1 MRQWLERWFGMRGRL
16 IPALLAVLALA
27 WPAAASAAVE
37 IHFYS
42 HEFGK
47 EFPHAFVVMKG
58 QLDATGEK
66 ISTNLGYS
74 AIRVTPAILM
84 KSVPGEV
91 DIDIIPDEYIGRS
104 TEHFSLMLSDE
115 EYRAVMGVVAA
126 WKARPQPSYNL
137 NAANCVHFVSD
148 ILLAL
153 NMRGEPRKGLMKSP
167 RSFLTQVTADSQPL
181 ILAHVYKPPA
191 AAPAIVTAS
200 APAESSGEAPEPT
213 AALAN

>member
-1 MRQWLERWFGMRGRL
+1 LAF
-16 IPALLAVLALA
+16 ALFAALAMA
-27 WPAAASAAVE
+27 WPATASAAVE

-58 QLDATGEK
+58 ELDATGEK
-66 ISTNLGYS
+66 VATNLGYS

-91 DIDIIPDEYIGRS
+91 DVDIIPDEYIGRS
-104 TEHFSLMLSDE
+104 QEHFSLTLSDE

-126 WKARPQPSYNL
+126 WKTRPQPSYNL
-137 NAANCVHFVSD
+137 NGANCVHFVSD

-153 NMRGEPRKGLMKSP
+153 QLKGEPRKGLMKSP
-167 RSFLTQVTADSQPL
+167 RSFLTAVTADSQPL

-191 AAPAIVTAS
+191 PVSAPMIATAS
-200 APAESSGEAPEPT
+200 EGANPAPEP
-213 AALAN
+213 ASAVAN

>member
-1 MRQWLERWFGMRGRL
+1 MRRSGIERFSTAAGWLSAIL
-16 IPALLAVLALA
+16 AALTLA

-58 QLDATGEK
+58 ELDATGEK
-66 ISTNLGYS
+66 VATNLGYS

-84 KSVPGEV
+84 RSVPGEV
-91 DIDIIPDEYIGRS
+91 DVDIIPDEYIARS
-104 TEHFSLMLSDE
+104 TEHFSLILSDD
-115 EYRAVMGVVAA
+115 EYRAVMGVVAG

-137 NAANCVHFVSD
+137 NGANCVHFVSD

-153 NMRGEPRKGLMKSP
+153 NMKGEPRKGLMRSP
-167 RSFLTQVTADSQPL
+167 RSFLDKVTADSQPL
-181 ILAHVYKPPA
+181 IQAHVYKPPPTALPPVVAEASEGASQA
-191 AAPAIVTAS
+191 AEPA
-200 APAESSGEAPEPT
+200 

>member
-1 MRQWLERWFGMRGRL
+1 MRQGGEKRHGLGGRL
-16 IPALLAVLALA
+16 VSALFAAVALL
-27 WPAAASAAVE
+27 WPAASSAAVE
-37 IHFYS
+37 IRVYS

-47 EFPHAFVVMKG
+47 EFPHAFVVLKG

-66 ISTNLGYS
+66 VSTNLGYS

-91 DIDIIPDEYIGRS
+91 DIGIIPDEYIARS
-104 TEHFSLMLSDE
+104 QEHFSLTLSDE
-115 EYRAVMGVVAA
+115 EYRAVMGVVDA

-137 NAANCVHFVSD
+137 NGSNCVHFVSD

-153 NMRGEPRKGLMKSP
+153 NLKGEPRKGLMKSP
-167 RSFLTQVTADSQPL
+167 QRFLTQVTADSAPL
-181 ILAHVYKPPA
+181 IAAHVYTPPA
-191 AAPAIVTAS
+191 PAPPMVTAI
-200 APAESSGEAPEPT
+200 APSEPVAQPA